1 MTVKTE
7 GCWNW
12 SSQFDADNVM
22 CRSAGKSTSS
32 PVSDAEQQRIDAE
45 ARMKKAEEEEAAK
58 KRQAEQEI
66 EDMMAELKGK
76 LKSKDR

>member
-1 MTVKTE
+1 
-7 GCWNW
+7 
-12 SSQFDADNVM
+12 M

-32 PVSDAEQQRIDAE
+32 PVSDVEQQRIDSE
-45 ARMKKAEEEEAAK
+45 ARMKKAAEEEAAK

>member
-1 MTVKTE
+1 
-7 GCWNW
+7 
-12 SSQFDADNVM
+12 
-22 CRSAGKSTSS
+22 
-32 PVSDAEQQRIDAE
+32 
-45 ARMKKAEEEEAAK
+45 MKKAEEKEAAK